1 MANYNKSFNF
11 RNGVQVDNDNFI
23 VNSAGLVG
31 IGTTIPT
38 DYLDVYGTSTFR
50 DDITITGLVTSSNLY
65 VSGISTILG
74 NVGIGTT
81 NIDIAADSNNN
92 TILNAGIVTANFYY
106 GSGLYLSDVVGF
118 TTEGWNVVTPED
130 GSVRTGLSTTFK
142 VGIGTTQ
149 TIEKF
154 DLVIGADPDTPSNE
168 GIGFAGNAGNI
179 RATGIV
185 TAGIGFTGSL
195 VGNVT
200 GNVTGDVTYSSGIS
214 SFTTLIVGSG
224 ITLTSIASTFVNAV
238 DIDGSLDV
246 DGHTELDDV
255 NVSGASTFIGDIDA
269 DGNLSVLGNS
279 TLTGS
284 IDVDGHS
291 ELDDVNVSGASTFV
305 GVSTF
310 NSEVSIGGSIFVAG
324 ISTFKG
330 AIDADGD
337 VDIDGHTELD
347 NVNVAGVSTFNDDI
361 VIKNGSDVKVNWDK
375 SEGEFTFSQNVKAVF
390 DDGDGDTSPGLEIS
404 HSGTDSLIQDYG
416 EGNFIL
422 KTSSSTF
429 KILGNST
436 ESMIVANPN
445 EDVQLYNDGTLKFNT
460 VSTGASVYGQ
470 INVARL
476 NGGTNTLSTK
486 SGSLKYG
493 NETSAYDYSTRKSF
507 DVLNNDTGNINFYVD
522 YANVSTADTGSF
534 YWHKGTSSRLM
545 ALTYD
550 GKLGI
555 GQTLPEMEL
564 HVSGGS
570 TVSGNSYYGGDLT
583 VYGTLTAVGN
593 ITGNANFGYIQGNI
607 DASSLIQQVGV
618 STFHEINVT
627 QTNSILA
634 GVGIGTT
641 NPNDYRLDINEDDKR
656 FFVDIDG
663 NIGIKTDVIDDTITI
678 NALQG
683 KATFGAVGVG
693 TTNPQ
698 SSVDFRE
705 AGQDATGDAANR
717 MYMYPP
723 KVTTPQRNALTGMTG
738 GAFVYN
744 TTENRLEF
752 YQQGVGWR
760 GVSHTA

>member
-1 MANYNKSFNF
+1 MANYTKSFNF
-11 RNGVQVDNDNFI
+11 RNGVQVDDTNFVI
-23 VNSAGLVG
+23 SPDGLVG
-31 IGTTIPT
+31 IGTSQPNKE
-38 DYLDVYGTSTFR
+38 LDVYGDSR
-50 DDITITGLVTSSNLY
+50 
-65 VSGISTILG
+65 VSGIASFNHIGVVGIVTIGTGIKLNASTGIIEATSFTGDLSGAGGIVAIATAGWIQNTVGLTTTG
-74 NVGIGTT
+74 NVGIKTTEFNDFELQVGNNPLNNTGVGIKEGVLTVSGLTTT
-81 NIDIAADSNNN
+81 NDLYA
-92 TILNAGIVTANFYY
+92 
-106 GSGLYLSDVVGF
+106 SGV
-118 TTEGWNVVTPED
+118 
-130 GSVRTGLSTTFK
+130 
-142 VGIGTTQ
+142 
-149 TIEKF
+149 
-154 DLVIGADPDTPSNE
+154 
-168 GIGFAGNAGNI
+168 
-179 RATGIV
+179 
-185 TAGIGFTGSL
+185 
-195 VGNVT
+195 
-200 GNVTGDVTYSSGIS
+200 
-214 SFTTLIVGSG
+214 
-224 ITLTSIASTFVNAV
+224 STFIGDINADGGV
-238 DIDGSLDV
+238 DI

-255 NVSGASTFIGDIDA
+255 NVSGASTFTGDIDA

-284 IDVDGHS
+284 IDVDGHT
-291 ELDDVNVSGASTFV
+291 ELDDVNVSSASTFV

-361 VIKNGSDVKVNWDK
+361 VIKNGSDIKVNWDK

-429 KILGNST
+429 KILGNSS

-618 STFHEINVT
+618 STFSEINVT

-683 KATFGAVGVG
+683 KATFGSVGVG

-698 SSVDFRE
+698 SAVDFRE
-705 AGQDATGDAANR
+705 AGQDAEGDAANR

-723 KVTTPQRNALTGMTG
+723 KVTTAQRNALTGMTG

-744 TTENRLEF
+744 TSENRLEF

>member
-1 MANYNKSFNF
+1 MANYTKSFNF
-11 RNGVQVDNDNFI
+11 RNGVQVDDSNFVI
-23 VNSAGLVG
+23 SPDGLVG
-31 IGTTIPT
+31 IGTSQPNKE
-38 DYLDVYGTSTFR
+38 LDVYGDSRVSGIASFSHIGVVGIVTIGDNIKLDASTGIIEATSFSGNLSGATGIVAIATAGWIQNNIGLTTTGQVGIATTEFNNYELQVGN
-50 DDITITGLVTSSNLY
+50 DPVGNVGVAITQGVLTVSGLTTTNDLY
-65 VSGISTILG
+65 VSGVSTFLG
-74 NVGIGTT
+74 NINADLDV
-81 NIDIAADSNNN
+81 DINGHTELDDVN
-92 TILNAGIVTANFYY
+92 V
-106 GSGLYLSDVVGF
+106 SGF
-118 TTEGWNVVTPED
+118 
-130 GSVRTGLSTTFK
+130 
-142 VGIGTTQ
+142 
-149 TIEKF
+149 
-154 DLVIGADPDTPSNE
+154 
-168 GIGFAGNAGNI
+168 
-179 RATGIV
+179 
-185 TAGIGFTGSL
+185 
-195 VGNVT
+195 
-200 GNVTGDVTYSSGIS
+200 
-214 SFTTLIVGSG
+214 
-224 ITLTSIASTFVNAV
+224 STFSSNV
-238 DIDGSLDV
+238 DINADV
-246 DGHTELDDV
+246 DIDGHTELDDV
-255 NVSGASTFIGDIDA
+255 NVSGASTFTGAIDA
-269 DGNLSVLGNS
+269 NGDL
-279 TLTGS
+279 
-284 IDVDGHS
+284 DVDGHT
-291 ELDDVNVSGASTFV
+291 ELDDVNVSSASTFV

-310 NSEVSIGGSIFVAG
+310 KSEVSIGGSIFVSG
-324 ISTFKG
+324 ISTFKDDVEFHG
-330 AIDADGD
+330 VAGVTSAFWDKSENKFIFNKGVKLEFDDADGD
-337 VDIDGHTELD
+337 TD
-347 NVNVAGVSTFNDDI
+347 
-361 VIKNGSDVKVNWDK
+361 
-375 SEGEFTFSQNVKAVF
+375 
-390 DDGDGDTSPGLEIS
+390 PGLEIS
-404 HSGTDSLIQDYG
+404 HDGTNSLIKDYG
-416 EGNFIL
+416 TTGGTGKFTL
-422 KTSSSTF
+422 KTSNSTF
-429 KILGNST
+429 EVLGNNT

>member
-1 MANYNKSFNF
+1 MANYTKSFNF
-11 RNGVQVDNDNFI
+11 RNGVQVDDTNFVI
-23 VNSAGLVG
+23 SPDGLVG
-31 IGTTIPT
+31 IGTSQPNKE
-38 DYLDVYGTSTFR
+38 LDVYGDSRVSGIASFNHIGVVGIVTIGTGIKLNASTGIIEATSF
-50 DDITITGLVTSSNLY
+50 TGDLSGAGGIVAIATAGWIQNTVGLTTTGNVGIKTTEFNDFELQVGNNPLNNTGVGIKEGVLTVSGLTTTNDLY
-65 VSGISTILG
+65 VSG
-74 NVGIGTT
+74 V
-81 NIDIAADSNNN
+81 
-92 TILNAGIVTANFYY
+92 
-106 GSGLYLSDVVGF
+106 
-118 TTEGWNVVTPED
+118 
-130 GSVRTGLSTTFK
+130 
-142 VGIGTTQ
+142 
-149 TIEKF
+149 
-154 DLVIGADPDTPSNE
+154 
-168 GIGFAGNAGNI
+168 
-179 RATGIV
+179 
-185 TAGIGFTGSL
+185 
-195 VGNVT
+195 
-200 GNVTGDVTYSSGIS
+200 
-214 SFTTLIVGSG
+214 
-224 ITLTSIASTFVNAV
+224 STFIGDINADGGV
-238 DIDGSLDV
+238 DI

-310 NSEVSIGGSIFVAG
+310 NSEVSIGGSIFVSG
-324 ISTFKG
+324 ISTFTG
-330 AIDADGD
+330 AIDANGD
-337 VDIDGHTELD
+337 LDVDGHTELD

-361 VIKNGSDVKVNWDK
+361 VIKNGSDIKVNWDK

-550 GKLGI
+550 GNLGI
-555 GQTLPEMEL
+555 GITLPEMEL

-607 DASSLIQQVGV
+607 DASSLIQSVGV
-618 STFHEINVT
+618 STFSEINVT

-683 KATFGAVGVG
+683 KATFGSVGVG

-698 SSVDFRE
+698 SAVDFRE
-705 AGQDATGDAANR
+705 AGQDAEGDAANR

-723 KVTTPQRNALTGMTG
+723 KVTTAQRNALTGMTG

-744 TTENRLEF
+744 TSENRLEF

>member
-1 MANYNKSFNF
+1 MANYTKSFNF
-11 RNGVQVDNDNFI
+11 RNGVQVDDTNFVI
-23 VNSAGLVG
+23 SPDGLVG
-31 IGTTIPT
+31 IGTSQPNKE
-38 DYLDVYGTSTFR
+38 LDVYGDSR
-50 DDITITGLVTSSNLY
+50 
-65 VSGISTILG
+65 VSGIASFNHIGVVGVVTVGTGIKLNASTGIIEATSFTGDLSGAGGIVAIATAGWIQNTVGLTTTG
-74 NVGIGTT
+74 NVGIKTTEFNDFELQVGNNPLNNTGVGIKEGVLTVSGLTTT
-81 NIDIAADSNNN
+81 NDLYA
-92 TILNAGIVTANFYY
+92 
-106 GSGLYLSDVVGF
+106 SGV
-118 TTEGWNVVTPED
+118 
-130 GSVRTGLSTTFK
+130 
-142 VGIGTTQ
+142 
-149 TIEKF
+149 
-154 DLVIGADPDTPSNE
+154 
-168 GIGFAGNAGNI
+168 
-179 RATGIV
+179 
-185 TAGIGFTGSL
+185 
-195 VGNVT
+195 
-200 GNVTGDVTYSSGIS
+200 
-214 SFTTLIVGSG
+214 
-224 ITLTSIASTFVNAV
+224 STFIGDINADGGV
-238 DIDGSLDV
+238 DI

-255 NVSGASTFIGDIDA
+255 NVSGASTFVGDIDA

-324 ISTFKG
+324 ISTFTG
-330 AIDADGD
+330 AVDANGD
-337 VDIDGHTELD
+337 LDVDGHTELD

-429 KILGNST
+429 KILGNSS

-607 DASSLIQQVGV
+607 DASSLIQSVGV
-618 STFHEINVT
+618 STFSEINVT

-683 KATFGAVGVG
+683 KATFGGVGVG

-698 SSVDFRE
+698 SAVDFRE
-705 AGQDATGDAANR
+705 AGQDAEGDAANR

-723 KVTTPQRNALTGMTG
+723 KVTTAQRNALTGMTG

-744 TTENRLEF
+744 TSENRLEF

-760 GVSHTA
+760 GLDHSA

>member
-1 MANYNKSFNF
+1 MANYTKSFNF
-11 RNGVQVDNDNFI
+11 RNGVQVDDTNFVI
-23 VNSAGLVG
+23 SPDGLVG
-31 IGTTIPT
+31 IGTSQPNKE
-38 DYLDVYGTSTFR
+38 LDVYGDSR
-50 DDITITGLVTSSNLY
+50 
-65 VSGISTILG
+65 VSGIASFSHIGVVGVVTVGTAIKLDASTGIIEATSFTGDLSGAGGIVAIATAGWIQNTVGLTTTG
-74 NVGIGTT
+74 NVGIKTTEFNDFELQVGNNPLNNIGVGIKEGVLTVSGLTTT
-81 NIDIAADSNNN
+81 NDLYA
-92 TILNAGIVTANFYY
+92 
-106 GSGLYLSDVVGF
+106 SGV
-118 TTEGWNVVTPED
+118 
-130 GSVRTGLSTTFK
+130 
-142 VGIGTTQ
+142 
-149 TIEKF
+149 
-154 DLVIGADPDTPSNE
+154 
-168 GIGFAGNAGNI
+168 
-179 RATGIV
+179 
-185 TAGIGFTGSL
+185 
-195 VGNVT
+195 
-200 GNVTGDVTYSSGIS
+200 
-214 SFTTLIVGSG
+214 
-224 ITLTSIASTFVNAV
+224 STFIGDINADGGV
-238 DIDGSLDV
+238 DI

-255 NVSGASTFIGDIDA
+255 NVSGASTFTGDIDA

-310 NSEVSIGGSIFVAG
+310 NSEVSIGGSIFVSG

-429 KILGNST
+429 KILGNSS

-550 GKLGI
+550 GNLGI
-555 GQTLPEMEL
+555 GITLPEMEL

-607 DASSLIQQVGV
+607 DASSLIQSVGV
-618 STFHEINVT
+618 STFSEINVT

>member
-1 MANYNKSFNF
+1 MANYTKSFNF
-11 RNGVQVDNDNFI
+11 RNGVQVDDSNFVI
-23 VNSAGLVG
+23 SPDGLVG
-31 IGTTIPT
+31 IGTSQPNKE
-38 DYLDVYGTSTFR
+38 LDVYGDSR
-50 DDITITGLVTSSNLY
+50 
-65 VSGISTILG
+65 VSGIASFNHIGVVGIVTIGTGIKLNASTGIIEATSFTGDLSGAGGIVAIATAGWIQNTVGLTTTG
-74 NVGIGTT
+74 NVGIKTTEFNDFELQVGNNPLNNTGVGIKEGVLTVSGLTTT
-81 NIDIAADSNNN
+81 NDLYA
-92 TILNAGIVTANFYY
+92 
-106 GSGLYLSDVVGF
+106 SGV
-118 TTEGWNVVTPED
+118 
-130 GSVRTGLSTTFK
+130 
-142 VGIGTTQ
+142 
-149 TIEKF
+149 
-154 DLVIGADPDTPSNE
+154 
-168 GIGFAGNAGNI
+168 
-179 RATGIV
+179 
-185 TAGIGFTGSL
+185 
-195 VGNVT
+195 
-200 GNVTGDVTYSSGIS
+200 
-214 SFTTLIVGSG
+214 
-224 ITLTSIASTFVNAV
+224 STFIGDINADGGV
-238 DIDGSLDV
+238 DI

-255 NVSGASTFIGDIDA
+255 NVSGASTFTGDIDA

-284 IDVDGHS
+284 IDVDGHT
-291 ELDDVNVSGASTFV
+291 ELDDVNVSSASTFV

-493 NETSAYDYSTRKSF
+493 NEVSAYDYSTRKSF
-507 DVLNNDTGNINFYVD
+507 DILNSDTGNINFYVD

>member
-1 MANYNKSFNF
+1 MANYTKSFNF
-11 RNGVQVDNDNFI
+11 RNGVQVDDTNFVI
-23 VNSAGLVG
+23 SPDGLVG
-31 IGTTIPT
+31 IGTSQPNKS
-38 DYLDVYGTSTFR
+38 LDVYGDSR
-50 DDITITGLVTSSNLY
+50 
-65 VSGISTILG
+65 VSGIASFNHIEAVGIVTVGDNIKLNSSTGTIEATSFIGNLSGASGIVAIATAGWIQHNVGLTTMG

-81 NIDIAADSNNN
+81 EFNNYELQVGN
-92 TILNAGIVTANFYY
+92 NPIGNVGVAITEGVLLV
-106 GSGLYLSDVVGF
+106 SGL
-118 TTEGWNVVTPED
+118 TTTKDLFSSGV
-130 GSVRTGLSTTFK
+130 STF
-142 VGIGTTQ
+142 
-149 TIEKF
+149 F
-154 DLVIGADPDTPSNE
+154 
-168 GIGFAGNAGNI
+168 GNI
-179 RATGIV
+179 
-185 TAGIGFTGSL
+185 
-195 VGNVT
+195 
-200 GNVTGDVTYSSGIS
+200 
-214 SFTTLIVGSG
+214 
-224 ITLTSIASTFVNAV
+224 NADADV
-238 DIDGSLDV
+238 DI

-255 NVSGASTFIGDIDA
+255 NISGFSTFSSNVDIDA
-269 DGNLSVLGNS
+269 D
-279 TLTGS
+279 
-284 IDVDGHS
+284 IDVDGHT

-330 AIDADGD
+330 AIDADSD

-347 NVNVAGVSTFNDDI
+347 DVNVAGVSTFNDSI
-361 VIKNGSDVKVNWDK
+361 VIKNGSDIKVNWDK
-375 SEGEFTFSQNVKAVF
+375 SGNKFTFSKDVKAVF
-390 DDGDGDTSPGLEIS
+390 DDGDGDVSPGLEIS

-429 KILGNST
+429 KILGSNA

-445 EDVQLYNDGTLKFNT
+445 QDVQLYNDGTLKFNT

-607 DASSLIQQVGV
+607 DASSLIQSVGV
-618 STFHEINVT
+618 STFSEINVT

-683 KATFGAVGVG
+683 KATFGGVGVG

-698 SSVDFRE
+698 SAVDFRE
-705 AGQDATGDAANR
+705 AGQDAEGDAANR

-723 KVTTPQRNALTGMTG
+723 KVTTAQRNALTGMTG

-744 TTENRLEF
+744 TSENRLEF

-760 GVSHTA
+760 GLDHSA